1 MKFFFTNIT
10 IKLLFHG
17 IFLSPHYHAKVI
29 FNLFNRISIS
39 LAVSTFYLTSLVG
52 VSDPL
57 DVATNC
63 TTLAPLVVGGNETL
77 LDDNCVFQP
86 PETAVITKIGK

>member
-1 MKFFFTNIT
+1 M
-10 IKLLFHG
+10 
-17 IFLSPHYHAKVI
+17 
-29 FNLFNRISIS
+29 
-39 LAVSTFYLTSLVG
+39 G

>member
-1 MKFFFTNIT
+1 M
-10 IKLLFHG
+10 
-17 IFLSPHYHAKVI
+17 
-29 FNLFNRISIS
+29 
-39 LAVSTFYLTSLVG
+39 G

-86 PETAVITKIGK
+86 PETAVITKIGMYSNNTSR